1 MATLAISEL
10 TVAAA
15 GPLEFDLNAV
25 ERGVPLDA
33 IPAFAAE
40 SGFSLRQVLE
50 VVIPLRTLKH
60 RRAKGQDLSLDESD
74 KLARL
79 SRAYHFALEVFG
91 SPEKAR
97 KFLTTPKQRLS
108 ARTPLSLLRTET
120 GGRLVE
126 GMLWQIADGVFV

>member
-1 MATLAISEL
+1 
-10 TVAAA
+10 
-15 GPLEFDLNAV
+15 V

-33 IPAFAAE
+33 ISAFVSE

-60 RRAKGQDLSLDESD
+60 RRAKRQDLSIDESD

-79 SRAYHFALEVFG
+79 SRAYHFAVEVFG

-97 KFLTTPKQRLS
+97 KFLLTPKKRLS